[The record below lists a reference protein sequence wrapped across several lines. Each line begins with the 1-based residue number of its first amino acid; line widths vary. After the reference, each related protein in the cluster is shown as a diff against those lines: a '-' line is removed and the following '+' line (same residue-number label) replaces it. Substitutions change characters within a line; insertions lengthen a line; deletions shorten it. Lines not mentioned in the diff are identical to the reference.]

1 MNASSDTENIIIA
14 GTSSSS
20 DLDTQTLIPNRQQ
33 SNIRTPNHPNSESPA
48 GWRGKGRGQSD
59 NHQKT
64 RTETIPRAT
73 GFPPDTPSSFPF
85 LKSTSDF
92 ELPLRLQAPISPS
105 KPNGNGE
112 TYRTSVPQ
120 PLRTIIDPD
129 ILEGLEEKPLWH
141 LSLQLPSDNPDR
153 GNNVI
158 SLEESR
164 GSEGISHLEPRY
176 VMPLSSY
183 NWTEDD
189 ERTIIVPGEYH
200 DLKVFDSLELNN
212 R

>member
-1 MNASSDTENIIIA
+1 M
-14 GTSSSS
+14 
-20 DLDTQTLIPNRQQ
+20 
-33 SNIRTPNHPNSESPA
+33 
-48 GWRGKGRGQSD
+48 
-59 NHQKT
+59 
-64 RTETIPRAT
+64 
-73 GFPPDTPSSFPF
+73 
-85 LKSTSDF
+85 
-92 ELPLRLQAPISPS
+92 QAPISPS
-105 KPNGNGE
+105 KPNR